1 MCSDFYI
8 LILYPATL
16 LNSPSTVFLKIFSVD
31 PFEVILFKETK
42 TFPVLGIK
50 ARALYIPGKWLPL
63 SYIQPYFL
71 IYFFSDLKNEN
82 AADRLT
88 KMGIDSWLF

>member
-1 MCSDFYI
+1 M
-8 LILYPATL
+8 
-16 LNSPSTVFLKIFSVD
+16 
-31 PFEVILFKETK
+31 
-42 TFPVLGIK
+42 LGIE

-88 KMGIDSWLF
+88 KMGIDS